1 MTERWPR
8 VPLGEVF
15 ALAREAHA
23 VDRSSSY
30 PNVGIY
36 SFGRGVLR
44 KPPIEGRATSAN
56 TLYQIHPGQ
65 FIYSRLFAFEG
76 AYGIVPENCDGCF
89 VSNEFPTFN
98 CDRKRIIPEYLGWM
112 FRYPAIW
119 KDIAARSIGIGHRRQ
134 RVHPEQLLEHVISLP
149 PVSEQER
156 IVARI
161 EGVAV
166 RLREAQALRDRE
178 QEENSFLAHSIQSQQ
193 VPHERR

>member
-1 MTERWPR
+1 
-8 VPLGEVF
+8 
-15 ALAREAHA
+15 
-23 VDRSSSY
+23 
-30 PNVGIY
+30 
-36 SFGRGVLR
+36 
-44 KPPIEGRATSAN
+44 
-56 TLYQIHPGQ
+56 
-65 FIYSRLFAFEG
+65 
-76 AYGIVPENCDGCF
+76 
-89 VSNEFPTFN
+89 
-98 CDRKRIIPEYLGWM
+98 M

-193 VPHERR
+193 VPHERRCRARKNFPSINLAGQLPA